1 MVSFVVEFI
10 GDDCEEILCKLVNGE
25 LVEINLYLDVLVIKD
40 GLEVMCVN
48 V

>member
-1 MVSFVVEFI
+1 MVSLVVELI

-25 LVEINLYLDVLVIKD
+25 VVEINFYFDVLVIKD
-40 GLEVMCVN
+40 GLEVIRVN